1 MTSRRLAPIHASLV
15 AAAILSLGGPAL
27 ADLVPSPAQRA
38 ARDRAFAEW
47 IVAAGHPCKHVLSSR
62 KVPRQEGG
70 LPLGSTQHTFRV
82 DCSERS
88 YFVYT
93 EHLKPG
99 HWVRP
104 VPGAE

>member
-1 MTSRRLAPIHASLV
+1 MMPRHLPRIRVSLV
-15 AAAILSLGGPAL
+15 VGAILWLGGPAF

-38 ARDRAFAEW
+38 ARDRAFGEW
-47 IVAAGHPCKHVLSSR
+47 IVAAGHPCKHVLLSR
-62 KVPRQEGG
+62 KVPREEGG

-82 DCSERS
+82 ECSESS

-99 HWVRP
+99 HWVKP
-104 VPGAE
+104 VPSAK